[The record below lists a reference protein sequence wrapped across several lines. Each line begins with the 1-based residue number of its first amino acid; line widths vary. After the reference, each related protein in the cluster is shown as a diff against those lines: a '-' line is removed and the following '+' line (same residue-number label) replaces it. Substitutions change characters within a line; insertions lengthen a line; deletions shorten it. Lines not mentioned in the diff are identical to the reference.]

1 MGGWDCT
8 HDRRRVGGVVMAVVD
23 DQTSSA
29 ATGDGGGLRKA
40 RRRKKVTQEE
50 EVATSYTPTAQELA
64 NAKLNP
70 LLHGQD
76 LYTAQG
82 RPRVQ
87 TQIR

>member
-1 MGGWDCT
+1 
-8 HDRRRVGGVVMAVVD
+8 
-23 DQTSSA
+23 
-29 ATGDGGGLRKA
+29 LRKA